1 MCRGGRLCAGGGFLL
16 GRVLPNKR
24 TEASARLFCCVVVA
38 DASVI
43 RASAY
48 VPGPGAALGEA
59 ARPGGNAD
67 SSDCEFCA
75 SCGVELGHGEP
86 FRVLGELLDA
96 LPGDSEHCGGIYA
109 GDVLSE
115 QRPHGLTA
123 KLRGFGQFR
132 TPARLVFVGR
142 LLCRCN
148 VIG

>member
-1 MCRGGRLCAGGGFLL
+1 MAGRLCARGGRLLGLVLL
-16 GRVLPNKR
+16 KKR
-24 TEASARLFCCVVVA
+24 TEASTRFFCRVVVA

-43 RASAY
+43 RASAD

-59 ARPGGNAD
+59 ARPGGDAD
-67 SSDCEFCA
+67 SGDFELGA
-75 SCGVELGHGEP
+75 SGGVELGHGEP

-96 LPGDSEHCGGIYA
+96 LPGESEHCGGIYA

-123 KLRGFGQFR
+123 KLRGLGQFR
-132 TPARLVFVGR
+132 AAARLVFVGR
-142 LLCRCN
+142 VLCRYN